1 MIRANYG
8 YDEVQI
14 FLWAEDEKTFVSE
27 TLADAGGQPARIPLA
42 ESGLLGHTLLR
53 NQPTFIP
60 DMQRSHLFPPDPR
73 LPACRSRVVLPI
85 RFGQQVLGLLDLQSG
100 HSTQHSHLDLVGL
113 QVLGDLLGVAMR
125 NADLYGDAIAA
136 HAEAERASELKGRL
150 LANVSHE
157 LRAPLNIIQ
166 GYSQSAL
173 ASPNP
178 YEVDLPPGLL
188 RDLSYLYQSSEHLG
202 RLIND
207 LLDLSRAEI
216 NDLDIFPEPIASTHF
231 WKTSSRRCRAAC
243 RPAPKSNGG
252 WNCRSRC
259 PGFAVIRSAC
269 GKSCSI
275 CSATHTS
282 LRSKAISRWAL
293 WPPPRICICG
303 STTRAAAS
311 R

>member
-1 MIRANYG
+1 MPGRGWRTVAACTSVTSRAWSRRENAAEVAAEKLVTSATVPSRLVGFSRDQETQRLQQLETSLAIGQRLGSILDRQQLSHEIAEIIRANYG

-14 FLWAEDEKTFVSE
+14 FLWMESEKAFVPEIS
-27 TLADAGGQPARIPLA
+27 AGLGGRSGRIPLA

-113 QVLGDLLGVAMR
+113 QVLGDLLGIAMR

-136 HAEAERASELKGRL
+136 QAEAERASELKGRL

-166 GYSQSAL
+166 GYSQAAL

-178 YEVDLPPGLL
+178 YEVDLPSELL
-188 RDLSYLYQSSEHLG
+188 RDLGYLYQSSEHLG

-216 NDLDIFPEPIASTHF
+216 NDLDIFP
-231 WKTSSRRCRAAC
+231 
-243 RPAPKSNGG
+243 
-252 WNCRSRC
+252 
-259 PGFAVIRSAC
+259 
-269 GKSCSI
+269 
-275 CSATHTS
+275 
-282 LRSKAISRWAL
+282 
-293 WPPPRICICG
+293 
-303 STTRAAAS
+303 
-311 R
+311 